1 MVIKSKG
8 FRLNV
13 NSAVETGLLKMHLF
27 HKSNR
32 NTCKNCQNN
41 FVGAQEI
48 HQRSAVIWKVY
59 IQEKRLHVII
69 VSAFYSV

>member
-13 NSAVETGLLKMHLF
+13 SSAGETGFLKMHLF
-27 HKSNR
+27 HKSNK

-48 HQRSAVIWKVY
+48 HQRPAVIWKVY
-59 IQEKRLHVII
+59 IQEKRLNVIN
-69 VSAFYSV
+69 VSAFDSV